1 MARREGDVSSPAL
14 SLIVAACDA
23 ERTLGATL
31 DSIRRQPFR
40 DWECIVV
47 DDASED
53 GTAGVIKDYLSR
65 DARFAQLTHR
75 ARVGLPEARA
85 TGLRAARAGRICFVD
100 AGQPLGADALAGSI
114 PVETARA
121 EAAHTDVSADVLLV
135 AHKDYHVRSFALL
148 VDALGAAGAS
158 CAFVD
163 LRAVSG
169 DEGARAEIDARGLP
183 VLSYNQ
189 LLLGAAAPTLLV
201 CMNDWDPSVRRVV
214 EACKQAGIRTVGV
227 VEGIQDYR
235 DDDRRHRAPYRTVD
249 HVILPGEFDAR
260 YFDGASG
267 VHVGGVPR
275 IDALL
280 AETPTFPDP
289 PLIVINSNFTYGVLV
304 DQRDAWVRQ
313 AVQAC
318 RRAGYDYVIS
328 RHPADQGDFSGY
340 RVADDSMYD
349 VIRRGSV
356 VVSRF
361 GSAILEGLAMGK
373 PVVYFNPHGERVD
386 KFKQPN
392 GAFAIAEST
401 DALAAAL
408 RDAVDDPQRFLA
420 HADDYLELHCGTR
433 RGGAPA
439 AERVAATLVELYRD
453 APVPDAGQRAR
464 LAALLLARPAATRP
478 AAGPV
483 DAVLRKL
490 RKLARDPR
498 GFFEDSRIRPV
509 HLLKHLFQPGS
520 GS

>member
-1 MARREGDVSSPAL
+1 MSTPGL
-14 SLIVAACDA
+14 SVIVAACDA
-23 ERTLGATL
+23 ERSLGVTL
-31 DSIRRQPFR
+31 DSIRHQRLR

-65 DARFAQLTHR
+65 DARFSRLAHR
-75 ARVGLPEARA
+75 ARVGLREARA
-85 TGLRAARAGRICFVD
+85 TGLCAARAGQICFVD
-100 AGQPLGADALAGSI
+100 AGQQVGAGAMAPAI
-114 PVETARA
+114 PIETARA
-121 EAAHTDVSADVLLV
+121 DAAQTGVSADVLLV

-148 VDALGAAGAS
+148 LDVLRGAGAS
-158 CAFVD
+158 FAFVD

-169 DEGARAEIDARGLP
+169 DEGARAEIDALGLP

-189 LLLGAAAPTLLV
+189 LLLGAVAPTLLV

-214 EACKQAGIRTVGV
+214 EACKQVGIRTVGV

-235 DDDRRHRAPYRTVD
+235 DVDRRQRSPYRTVD
-249 HVILPGEFDAR
+249 HVILPGEFDRR
-260 YFDGASG
+260 YFAGARG
-267 VHVGGVPR
+267 VHVGGIPR

-280 AETPTFPDP
+280 AESAVFPEQ

-313 AVQAC
+313 AVAAC

-328 RHPADQGDFSGY
+328 RHPADQGDFTGY
-340 RVADDSMYD
+340 RVTDESMYD
-349 VIRRGSV
+349 AIRRGSV

-392 GAFAIAEST
+392 GAFAIARSADE
-401 DALAAAL
+401 LAAAL

-433 RGGAPA
+433 RGRVPA
-439 AERVAATLVELYRD
+439 AERVAATLVELYRG
-453 APVPDAGQRAR
+453 APVPDDGRRAR
-464 LAALLLARPAATRP
+464 LASLLLAPPSPNRPP
-478 AAGPV
+478 CGPV
-483 DAVLRKL
+483 DAALRKL

>member
-1 MARREGDVSSPAL
+1 MASGEGDVSSPAL

-31 DSIRRQPFR
+31 DSIRRQRFR

-47 DDASED
+47 NDASED
-53 GTAGVIKDYLSR
+53 GTAGLIKDYLSR
-65 DARFAQLTHR
+65 DSRFARVTHR

-85 TGLRAARAGRICFVD
+85 TGLRAARAGRVRFVD
-100 AGQPLGADALAGSI
+100 TGQQLGADAGAGAI
-114 PVETARA
+114 PIETARA
-121 EAAHTDVSADVLLV
+121 DAARTDLSVNVLLV

-148 VDALGAAGAS
+148 IDALLAAGAR

-169 DEGARAEIDARGLP
+169 DEGARAEIDALGLP

-189 LLLGAAAPTLLV
+189 LLLGAVAPTLLV

-214 EACKQAGIRTVGV
+214 EACKQVGIRTVGV

-235 DDDRRHRAPYRTVD
+235 DDDRRHRAPYRSVN
-249 HVILPGEFDAR
+249 HVILPGEFDTR
-260 YFDGASG
+260 YFAGARG
-267 VHVGGVPR
+267 VHVGAVPR

-280 AETPTFPDP
+280 AEPASFPAQ
-289 PLIVINSNFTYGVLV
+289 PLVVINSNFTYGVLV
-304 DQRDAWVRQ
+304 DQRDGWVRQ

-328 RHPADQGDFSGY
+328 RHPADGGDFSKY
-340 RVADDSMYD
+340 QVADDSMYD
-349 VIRRGSV
+349 AIRRGSV

-392 GAFAIAEST
+392 GAFAIAET
-401 DALAAAL
+401 ADALTAAL

-433 RGGAPA
+433 RGGVPA
-439 AERVAATLVELYRD
+439 TDRVAAVLVELYRE

-464 LAALLLARPAATRP
+464 LASLLLARPSVSRP

-483 DAVLRKL
+483 NAVLRKL
-490 RKLARDPR
+490 RKLVRDPR
-498 GFFEDSRIRPV
+498 GFFEDSRLRPV